1 MSLAG
6 FLQTFVPAVLV
17 PVASFIGNGAY
28 RHAKGYQQTA
38 AADFLI
44 AVVVFDAAVI
54 SATDAFKPFVR
65 DPELRTVI
73 VNWHMAMV
81 VVSAICWMAIL
92 AWLEPS
98 LEGYYAE
105 RKIIDITFPVLP
117 FMAAWALVLMVVAVH
132 VGFFLM
138 NGSFL

>member
-1 MSLAG
+1 MSFAV

-28 RHAKGYQQTA
+28 RYAKGYQQTA

-73 VNWHMAMV
+73 VNWHLAMV
-81 VVSAICWMAIL
+81 VLSALFWMGIL

-98 LEGYYAE
+98 LEGYYE
-105 RKIIDITFPVLP
+105 ESKIPIDVSFPVLH
-117 FMAAWALVLMVVAVH
+117 FLAAWVLVLMDVALH
-132 VGFFLM
+132 IGFFVM
-138 NGSFL
+138 NGSF